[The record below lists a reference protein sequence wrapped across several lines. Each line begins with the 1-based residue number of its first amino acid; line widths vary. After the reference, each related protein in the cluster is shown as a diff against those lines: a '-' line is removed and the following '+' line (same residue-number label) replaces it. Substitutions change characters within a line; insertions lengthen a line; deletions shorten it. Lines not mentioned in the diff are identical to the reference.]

1 MSFLDWF
8 RPSPALIDAVPATT
22 QHGLVSPWAD
32 SSHLE
37 KIVVAELF
45 DQTALPITRE
55 LAMSVPSIVKARALI
70 CGTLSRFPLK
80 HLSDGVETEPMPWMI
95 RTDSGDPHQR
105 MLWTLDDLIFKGAS
119 LWAAKRSPRGEL
131 LDARRIP
138 PHRWSIDAQG
148 YITVDGE
155 RVPSE
160 DVILIE
166 GPQDSIL
173 TIAKKSIRGALD
185 LEAAWMERV
194 QSPVPLVELHVTDLN
209 SDLTS
214 EEKKELANSWEV
226 QRRKGGTAVTPYE
239 IELRTHGDK
248 ATDLFIEGRN
258 AVRLDVANFLN
269 IPSSLLEGSQ
279 STASLTYSTTEGK
292 RNELVDYSLRY
303 WAGAVEARLSQDD
316 IVPRGHAIQFD
327 LEWLEQRESEPPI
340 RQD

>member
-8 RPSPALIDAVPATT
+8 RPSPTLIDNATSIT
-22 QHGLVSPWAD
+22 QSVASPFAE

-37 KIVVAELF
+37 RIVVAELF
-45 DQTALPITRE
+45 DHKTMPLTRE
-55 LAMSVPSIVKARALI
+55 VAMSVPSVAKGRALI

-80 HLSDGVETEPMPWMI
+80 HLSAGVETEPMQWMT

-119 LWAAKRSPRGEL
+119 LWAAKRSPRGDL

-138 PHRWSIDAQG
+138 ASRWTIDSQG
-148 YITVDGE
+148 YVTVDSR

-173 TIAKKSIRGALD
+173 TIAKKSIKGALD

-194 QSPVPLVELHVTDLN
+194 QSPVPLVELHITDPN
-209 SDLTS
+209 SDLS
-214 EEKKELANSWEV
+214 AAEKQELANSWET

-239 IELRTHGDK
+239 IELRTHGEK
-248 ATDLFIEGRN
+248 TTDLFIEGRN

-269 IPSSLLEGSQ
+269 LPSSLLEGSQ
-279 STASLTYSTTEGK
+279 STATLTYSTSEGK

-303 WAGAVEARLSQDD
+303 WAGAIEARLSQDD
-316 IVPRGHAIQFD
+316 IVPRGHAIEFNLD
-327 LEWLEQRESEPPI
+327 WLDQRNSEPPH